1 MALSA
6 RPAESDVLLVLTA
19 APYASDTV
27 TTVLRL
33 TDALLRAKAAVRVWS
48 CGYATMLTQRVLGEA
63 KPRDV
68 TDLARSHPTTL
79 TLVAGLLAA
88 YPDTLSWDVCAF
100 CSGDRGAS
108 EHLPPV
114 RVRPSSRL
122 AHAVAHAGK
131 TIYIGGA

>member
-1 MALSA
+1 VALSA
-6 RPAESDVLLVLTA
+6 DSDVLLVVTA

-33 TDALLRAKAAVRVWS
+33 TDALLRAEAAVRVWC

-68 TDLARSHPTTL
+68 TQLAQSHPTTL
-79 TLVAGLLAA
+79 TLVSGLLVAH
-88 YPDTLSWDVCAF
+88 PDTLAWDVCGF
-100 CSGDRGAS
+100 CCADRGAS
-108 EHLPPV
+108 EQLPAV
-114 RVRPSSRL
+114 RVRPPSRL
-122 AHAVAHAGK
+122 ADAVAHAAK